1 MKKLFYDPLL
11 HFLLIGALLFI
22 LFELLKEPTANI
34 ENTIVVTSS
43 DITVLQANFARTW
56 QRSPTPQELTGLI
69 TEKIRDEMAYR
80 EAVAMGLDKND
91 GIIKKRLRAKLD
103 LLVED
108 MNALYEPSDE
118 ELEKYLKE
126 NRQAYLVAPIITFR
140 QIYLNSELRG
150 EKVNNDARSLLGDLQ
165 SAGADADISR
175 LGDPTML
182 PSTMKKSSVYLIK
195 RQFGRS
201 FGQKILE
208 LETGKWVGPVSSS
221 YGLHVIYIDEFLPG
235 RLPELT
241 EVRKEVERDW
251 LLQQGKKI
259 KEESYKRLA
268 EQYSVVIEPTP
279 SAPDA
284 KLVEP

>member
-201 FGQKILE
+201 FGQKIME

-279 SAPDA
+279 STPDA
-284 KLVEP
+284 KLAEP